1 MLPHLLRRR
10 QPYSWDYTTALD
22 VLVKKRPREVVRDR
36 ARNRGHS
43 GFNESKS
50 THFYMPDFFETDAIK
65 MCSVMLCAAA
75 SSGWVGLLFGLGV
88 MDEG

>member
-1 MLPHLLRRR
+1 
-10 QPYSWDYTTALD
+10 
-22 VLVKKRPREVVRDR
+22 
-36 ARNRGHS
+36 
-43 GFNESKS
+43 
-50 THFYMPDFFETDAIK
+50 MPDFFETDAIK